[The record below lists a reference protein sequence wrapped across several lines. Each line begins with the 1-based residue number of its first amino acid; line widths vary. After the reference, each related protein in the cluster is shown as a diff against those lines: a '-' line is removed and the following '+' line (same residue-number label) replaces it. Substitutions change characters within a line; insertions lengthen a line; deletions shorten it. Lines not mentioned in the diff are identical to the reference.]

1 DDARVA
7 GFHREI
13 RDACPITLIEHLL
26 PGNAAIERA
35 VHSAPLVAAP
45 GVPQRADEHDVRVR
59 WVDLDVTD
67 VAGIGQPHVAPG
79 SAAVGRLVDTIA
91 VRHVAADVG
100 LAGAHVDDLRVRGGD
115 CDGAAARR
123 LPDAAGT
130 RAEVEGLPFRRVTRD
145 GRYASTPMGTDAA
158 PLQRPEQPRIH
169 GIPPHRS
176 AGVFLAPPEVR
187 PAATNAHRSF
197 PKCI

>member
-1 DDARVA
+1 
-7 GFHREI
+7 
-13 RDACPITLIEHLL
+13 
-26 PGNAAIERA
+26 
-35 VHSAPLVAAP
+35 
-45 GVPQRADEHDVRVR
+45 
-59 WVDLDVTD
+59 
-67 VAGIGQPHVAPG
+67 
-79 SAAVGRLVDTIA
+79 
-91 VRHVAADVG
+91 
-100 LAGAHVDDLRVRGGD
+100 VRGGD
-115 CDGAAARR
+115 CHCADSRRLEVSVGDVFPVGAAARR

-197 PKCI
+197 PKCIRAPILGGHPTTCQAMAPLASARESRYGSTGRGSS